1 MVSPSELELTRNI
14 GIIAHIDAGKTTV
27 TERILFSTG
36 RIHRTGEVH
45 DGAATMDWMEQER
58 ERGITI
64 TAAATTCLWRGHRI
78 NIIDTPGHVDF
89 TAEVERSLRVL
100 DGGVVVFDAVAGVQ
114 PQSETVWR
122 QADRYNVPRFA
133 FVNKMDRRGASL
145 ERTVQMIRDRLDA
158 VPAILQLPIGDESE
172 LRGVVDLVDM
182 AQRNF
187 GGGEKDSDEI
197 GAIEADV
204 LGAAEAAREELI
216 EIIADYDHSVAE
228 LYLEG
233 EAISAEV
240 LRAAIRRVTLANEVV
255 PVLTGS
261 ALRDKGVEPIIDAIV
276 DYLPSP
282 LDVPPAEAEHTKTG
296 ETVMCLPDPGE
307 PLAALA
313 FKIVSDPFSGRLTY
327 LRIYSGTLR
336 PGDQVFNATQRTRER
351 VGRLLRMHA
360 DKREQIKDGVSAGDI
375 VAAIGLKSTST
386 GDTLSARSRPVL
398 LEAISFPT
406 PVVRVAVEPKS
417 QNDQDKMGEALG
429 RLGEEDPTFQVS
441 SDSETGQTIIAGM
454 GELHLEVIVD
464 RMRREFGIQANVGAP
479 QVAYRGTIRRSVE
492 SEGKFVRQ
500 TGGRGQ
506 YGHVVLELEP
516 APAGTGN
523 SIERK
528 VVGGAI
534 PIEFISAVENGIRN
548 ALTDG
553 PHGYPMTDIAV
564 RIVDGSSHQVDS
576 SELAFQIA
584 ATMAMKDGMTKA
596 KSVVLEP
603 IMELEVT
610 APENYMGE
618 VVGNLASKKA
628 DIRDAVV
635 DLDMV
640 QVSAFAPLAGL
651 FGYAGELRSL
661 TQGRGTF
668 TLEFSHYAEVAVAAM
683 SSEFATT

>member
-27 TERILFSTG
+27 TERILFYTG

-45 DGAATMDWMEQER
+45 DGAATMDWMVQER

-516 APAGTGN
+516 ATAGTGN

>member
-1 MVSPSELELTRNI
+1 MVSSSELKSTRNI

-27 TERILFSTG
+27 TERILFYSG

-45 DGAATMDWMEQER
+45 DGAATMDWMVQER

-64 TAAATTCLWRGHRI
+64 TAAATTCTWRDHRI

-122 QADRYNVPRFA
+122 QADRYGVPRFA

-145 ERTVQMIRDRLDA
+145 ERTVEMIRDRLDA
-158 VPAILQLPIGDESE
+158 VPAIVQLPLGAENE
-172 LRGVVDLVDM
+172 LRAVVDLVEM
-182 AQRNF
+182 NQRNF
-187 GGGEKDSDEI
+187 IECKESVEI
-197 GAIEADV
+197 GEI
-204 LGAAEAAREELI
+204 AEAAVASASAARVELI
-216 EIIADYDHSVAE
+216 ELVADYDHDIAKV
-228 LYLEG
+228 YLEG
-233 EAISAEV
+233 ETISPGD
-240 LRAAIRRVTLANEVV
+240 LRAAIRRTTLANEIV

-261 ALRDKGVEPIIDAIV
+261 ALRNKGVEAIVDAIV

-282 LDVPPAEAEHTKTG
+282 LDVPPVEAEHAKSG
-296 ETVMCLPDPGE
+296 EAVLCGPDSNE

-327 LRIYSGTLR
+327 LRIYSGTLS
-336 PGDQVFNATQRTRER
+336 PGDQVYNSTQKGRER

-360 DKREQIKDGVSAGDI
+360 DKREQIKEGVGAGDI
-375 VAAIGLKSTST
+375 IAAIGLRNTST
-386 GDTLSARSRPVL
+386 GDTLSDRGRPVL
-398 LEAISFPT
+398 LEAISFPD
-406 PVVRVAVEPKS
+406 PVVRVAVEPKG
-417 QNDQDKMGEALG
+417 QGDQDKMTEALG

-441 SDSETGQTIIAGM
+441 ADSDTGQTIIAGM

-479 QVAYRGTIRRSVE
+479 QVAYRGTIRREVE
-492 SEGKFVRQ
+492 AEGKFVRQ

-516 APAGTGN
+516 AAPGAGN
-523 SIERK
+523 SIDRK
-528 VVGGAI
+528 IVGGSI
-534 PIEFISAVENGIRN
+534 PIEFISAVETGIRS

-584 ATMAMKDGMTKA
+584 GTMAMKDGMAKA
-596 KSVVLEP
+596 RSVVLEP
-603 IMELEVT
+603 IMEMEVI
-610 APENYMGE
+610 APEGYMGE

-628 DIRDAVV
+628 DISDAVV
-635 DLDMV
+635 DKEQV
-640 QVSAFAPLAGL
+640 QVSAFVPLAGL

-668 TLEFSHYAEVAVAAM
+668 TLEFAHYAEVAVASM

>member
-1 MVSPSELELTRNI
+1 MVSLPGLESTRNI

-27 TERILFSTG
+27 TERILYCSG

-45 DGAATMDWMEQER
+45 DGAATMDWMVQER

-64 TAAATTCLWRGHRI
+64 TAAATTCSWRDHRI

-122 QADRYNVPRFA
+122 QADRYGVPRFA

-145 ERTVQMIRDRLDA
+145 ERTVEMIRDRLNA
-158 VPAILQLPIGDESE
+158 VPAIVQLPLGAENE
-172 LRGVVDLVDM
+172 LRAVVDLVEM
-182 AQRNF
+182 NQRNF
-187 GGGEKDSDEI
+187 VEGKESVEI
-197 GAIEADV
+197 GEIE
-204 LGAAEAAREELI
+204 EAAAAPAAAVREKLI
-216 EIIADYDHSVAE
+216 ELVADFDHDIAEV
-228 LYLEG
+228 YLEG
-233 EAISAEV
+233 ETIRPAD
-240 LRAAIRRVTLANEVV
+240 LRAAIRRATLANEIV

-261 ALRDKGVEPIIDAIV
+261 ALRNKGVEAIVDAIV

-282 LDVPPAEAEHTKTG
+282 LDVPPVEAEHAKTG
-296 ETVMCLPDPGE
+296 EAVLCGPDSSE

-327 LRIYSGTLR
+327 LRIYSGTLS
-336 PGDQVFNATQRTRER
+336 PGDQVYNSTQKGRER

-360 DKREQIKDGVSAGDI
+360 DKREQIKESVGAGDI
-375 VAAIGLKSTST
+375 IAAIGLRNTST
-386 GDTLSARSRPVL
+386 GDTLSDRGRPVL
-398 LEAISFPT
+398 LEAISFPD
-406 PVVRVAVEPKS
+406 PVMRVAVEPKG
-417 QNDQDKMGEALG
+417 QGDQDKMTEALG

-441 SDSETGQTIIAGM
+441 ADSETVQTIIAGM

-464 RMRREFGIQANVGAP
+464 RMRREFGLQANVGAP
-479 QVAYRGTIRRSVE
+479 QVAYRGTIRREVE
-492 SEGKFVRQ
+492 AEGKFVRQ

-516 APAGTGN
+516 AAPGAGN

-528 VVGGAI
+528 IVGGSI
-534 PIEFISAVENGIRN
+534 PIEFISAVETGIRS

-584 ATMAMKDGMTKA
+584 GTMAMKDGMAKA
-596 KSVVLEP
+596 RSVVLEP
-603 IMELEVT
+603 IMEMEVI
-610 APENYMGE
+610 APEGYMGE

-635 DLDMV
+635 DKEQV
-640 QVSAFAPLAGL
+640 QVSAFVPLAGL

-668 TLEFSHYAEVAVAAM
+668 TLEFAHYAEVAVASM

>member
-1 MVSPSELELTRNI
+1 MVSPPELKSTRNI

-27 TERILFSTG
+27 TERILFYSG

-45 DGAATMDWMEQER
+45 DGAATMDWMVQER

-64 TAAATTCLWRGHRI
+64 TAAATTCTWRDHRI

-122 QADRYNVPRFA
+122 QADRYGVPRFA

-145 ERTVQMIRDRLDA
+145 ERTVEMIRDRLDA
-158 VPAILQLPIGDESE
+158 VPAIVQLPLGAENE
-172 LRGVVDLVDM
+172 LRAVVDLVEM
-182 AQRNF
+182 NQRNF
-187 GGGEKDSDEI
+187 IECKESVEI
-197 GAIEADV
+197 GEIEE
-204 LGAAEAAREELI
+204 AAEADAAAARVGLI
-216 EIIADYDHSVAE
+216 ELVADYDHDIAKM
-228 LYLEG
+228 YLEG
-233 EAISAEV
+233 ETISPV
-240 LRAAIRRVTLANEVV
+240 DLRAAIRRTTLANEIV

-261 ALRDKGVEPIIDAIV
+261 ALRNKGVEAIVDAIV

-282 LDVPPAEAEHTKTG
+282 LDVPPVEAEHAKSG
-296 ETVMCLPDPGE
+296 EAVLCGPDPSE

-336 PGDQVFNATQRTRER
+336 PGDQVYNSTQKGRER

-360 DKREQIKDGVSAGDI
+360 DKREQIKEGVGAGDI
-375 VAAIGLKSTST
+375 IAAIGLRNTST
-386 GDTLSARSRPVL
+386 GDTLSDRGRPVL
-398 LEAISFPT
+398 LEAISFPD
-406 PVVRVAVEPKS
+406 PVVRVAVEPKG
-417 QNDQDKMGEALG
+417 QGDQDKMTEALS

-441 SDSETGQTIIAGM
+441 ADSDTGQTIIAGM

-479 QVAYRGTIRRSVE
+479 QVAYRGTIRREVE
-492 SEGKFVRQ
+492 AEGKFVRQ

-516 APAGTGN
+516 ATPGAGN
-523 SIERK
+523 SIDRK
-528 VVGGAI
+528 IVGGSI
-534 PIEFISAVENGIRN
+534 PIEFISAVETGICS

-553 PHGYPMTDIAV
+553 PHGYPMTDITV

-584 ATMAMKDGMTKA
+584 GTMAMKDGMAKA
-596 KSVVLEP
+596 RSVVLEP
-603 IMELEVT
+603 IMEMEVI
-610 APENYMGE
+610 APEGYMGE

-628 DIRDAVV
+628 DISDAVV
-635 DLDMV
+635 DKEQV
-640 QVSAFAPLAGL
+640 QVSAFVPLAGL

-668 TLEFSHYAEVAVAAM
+668 TLEFAHYAEVAVASM